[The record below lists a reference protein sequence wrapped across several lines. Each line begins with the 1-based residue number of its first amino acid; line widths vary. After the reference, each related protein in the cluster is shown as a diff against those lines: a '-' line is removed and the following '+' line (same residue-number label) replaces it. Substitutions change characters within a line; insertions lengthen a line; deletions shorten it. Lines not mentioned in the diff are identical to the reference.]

1 MELEDLRV
9 DDLPLIYCI
18 VEMLGVKAAIDKSVK
33 CHGRWMGPSVGT
45 IVSLW
50 LCYILSECDHRLSVV
65 ETWAEQR
72 ISLLQAIIDDKS
84 LSSKDFA
91 DDKLAK
97 ILDYLSEDKS
107 WSEIE
112 TSVNDKGLSIY
123 RLENS
128 KSTPTLRLDSAP
140 MQSYGTV
147 KEGGLLQYGYSKHH
161 NGNLGQFKVQLCA
174 LDNEINHFAFPVSH
188 ITVSGEQ
195 ADDVLYLPL
204 ISQVRKQLSVQEGY
218 ERGNLYVGDGKMGSK
233 EIRGTISKN
242 DDYYLV
248 PLSKRQLSKAKRLEY
263 IEKVEKGAYQKVEKR
278 VNEGS
283 EKETTKMV
291 AQGFEVLVNCSY
303 TLEDTLYEWRERHL
317 FVQSDY
323 YRQQQEVKLDK
334 DLAQSTALLIDLPIS
349 RKGKKVLNSLEEMQ
363 DSVNKI
369 LINNKLEDLLLVTV
383 KQTKHTKSIRAYGSR
398 PAREEEYYTYEVDIE
413 RQEDKIE
420 ERKKLMGW
428 QVYATNLPEEKLS
441 FEQCVW
447 KYRYQSNIERQF
459 DNIRNKVVKLLPVY
473 LNKDNRIIGLVNLL
487 MLALKVCC
495 LTEYKVAKALKE
507 QNDELADI
515 YEGNP
520 KRTSKKPSAKRLF
533 KAFDGI
539 SIGLIFENKQLNH
552 ALVTKL
558 EPVQKKIIRL
568 LGLDEN
574 LYEHLRAN
582 IQIFFTNSNYTES

>member
-9 DDLPLIYCI
+9 DDLPLIYAM
-18 VEMLGVKAAIDKSVK
+18 VKMLGVKEAIDKHIK
-33 CHGRWMGPSVGT
+33 CHGGWEGPSPGT

-50 LCYILSECDHRLSVV
+50 LCYILNECDHRLSVV
-65 ETWAEQR
+65 ETWSEQR
-72 ISLLQAIIDDKS
+72 ILLLQAIIGDKS
-84 LSSKDFA
+84 LSSKDFS

-97 ILDYLSEDKS
+97 ILDYLSEDKNWLAVES
-107 WSEIE
+107 
-112 TSVNDKGLSIY
+112 SVNNKGLSIY
-123 RLENS
+123 RLES
-128 KSTPTLRLDSAP
+128 PKSIPTLRLDSAP
-140 MQSYGTV
+140 MQSHGTV
-147 KEGGLLQYGYSKHH
+147 TEGGLLQHGYSKHH
-161 NGNLGQFKVQLCA
+161 NGNLGQFKVQLCS

-195 ADDVLYLPL
+195 ADDGLYLPL
-204 ISQVRKQLSVQEGY
+204 ISQIRKQLSVQRGY
-218 ERGNLYVGDGKMGSK
+218 EKENLYVGDGKMGSK
-233 EIRGTISKN
+233 EIRYTISKN
-242 DDYYLV
+242 EDYYLV
-248 PLSKRQLSKAKRLEY
+248 PLSKKQLSEAKRLEY
-263 IEKVEKGAYQKVEKR
+263 IGKVEKTTYKKVEKK
-278 VNEGS
+278 VDEGS
-283 EKETTKMV
+283 EKETTKVV
-291 AQGFEVLVNCSY
+291 AQGFEIAADCSI
-303 TLEDTLYEWRERHL
+303 TLEDRICKWSERYL

-323 YRQQQEVKLDK
+323 YREQQEVKLNK
-334 DLAQSTALLIDLPIS
+334 DLTQSMELLTDLPIP
-349 RKGKKVLNSLEEMQ
+349 RKGKKVINTLEEMQ
-363 DSVNKI
+363 SSVNKI
-369 LINNKLEDLLLVTV
+369 LKDNKLKDLLLVNI
-383 KQTKHTKSIRAYGSR
+383 KQTKHIKSIRAYGSK
-398 PAREEEYYTYEVDIE
+398 PAREEEYYTYEIDIE

-428 QVYATNLPEEKLS
+428 QVYATNLPEEKMS

-539 SIGLIFENKQLNH
+539 SIALIFENKRLNY
-552 ALVTKL
+552 ALLTKL
-558 EPVQKKIIRL
+558 EPVQKKILQL
-568 LGLDEN
+568 LDLDKN
-574 LYEHLRAN
+574 LYEHLRGN
-582 IQIFFTNSNYTES
+582 IQIFFTNSNSTES

>member
-1 MELEDLRV
+1 MELQDLRV

-18 VEMLGVKAAIDKSVK
+18 VETLGVREAIDKSVK
-33 CHGRWMGPSVGT
+33 CHGRWVGPSPGT

-50 LCYILSECDHRLSVV
+50 ICYILSECDHRLSVV

-72 ISLLQAIIDDKS
+72 ISLLQAIIGDKS
-84 LSSKDFA
+84 LSSKDFG

-97 ILDYLSEDKS
+97 LLDYLSEDED

-112 TSVNDKGLSIY
+112 ACVNSKGLSIY
-123 RLENS
+123 RLES
-128 KSTPTLRLDSAP
+128 PKSIPTLRLDSAP
-140 MQSYGTV
+140 MQSHGVV

-161 NGNLGQFKVQLCA
+161 NGNLGQFKVQLCS
-174 LDNEINHFAFPVSH
+174 LDNEINHFAFPTSH

-195 ADDVLYLPL
+195 ADDILYLPL
-204 ISQVRKQLSVQEGY
+204 ISQVRQQLSLQQGY
-218 ERGNLYVGDGKMGSK
+218 EKGNLYVGDGKMGSK

-242 DDYYLV
+242 EDYYLV
-248 PLSKRQLSKAKRLEY
+248 PLSKIQLSEAKRLEY
-263 IEKVEKGAYQKVEKR
+263 IEKIEKTTYQKVEKKE
-278 VNEGS
+278 NEGS
-283 EKETTKMV
+283 EKEIIKVV

-303 TLEDTLYEWRERHL
+303 TFKDTLYEWTERHL

-334 DLAQSTALLIDLPIS
+334 NLAQSISLLINLPIPK
-349 RKGKKVLNSLEEMQ
+349 KGKKVLNSLEEMQ
-363 DSVNKI
+363 RSVNKI
-369 LINNKLEDLLLVTV
+369 LKDNKLENLLLVDI
-383 KQTKHTKSIRAYGSR
+383 KQKKHTKSIRAYGSK
-398 PAREEEYYTYEVDIE
+398 PAREEEYYTYELDIE

-428 QVYATNLPEEKLS
+428 QVYATNVPKEKLS

-487 MLALKVCC
+487 MLALKTCC

-539 SIGLIFENKQLNH
+539 SIALIFENKRLNY
-552 ALVTKL
+552 ALLTKL
-558 EPVQKKIIRL
+558 EPVQKKILRL
-568 LGLDEN
+568 LDLDEN
-574 LYEHLRAN
+574 LYQHLRAN
-582 IQIFFTNSNYTES
+582 IQMFFTNSNYTES